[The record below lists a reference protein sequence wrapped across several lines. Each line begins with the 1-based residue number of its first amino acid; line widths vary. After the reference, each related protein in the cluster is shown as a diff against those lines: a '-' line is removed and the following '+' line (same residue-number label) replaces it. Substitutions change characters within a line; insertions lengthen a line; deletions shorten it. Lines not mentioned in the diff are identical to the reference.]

1 MTTIVSALVALGIL
15 GLGVTA
21 QPTGEGDGVRVESLA
36 SDVRFQIEMSWRH
49 DGRTRTARQAE
60 LEQTLAAFAKSPQ
73 SPADA
78 QLLEQWLRAAVVAS
92 LPGESGKF
100 PATPAFGK
108 PVVVAE
114 LPATDS
120 PVPAPPTAAAAKA
133 PAAQPA
139 QPPRDVTLKPNQAYT
154 PPRAKEIRLTPRSH
168 QAEASAQPEAPPK
181 RIVAAK
187 PVVPAPAPTSPPTS
201 APAEKPRVALAK
213 ETPRQ
218 APPAPTPP
226 VVAAAPQ
233 QRASEN
239 AQPLEQPPVMKP
251 AAPAPAAVAE
261 RSTPA
266 AAPAETQLNEL
277 TAPAK
282 TVVEATPT
290 PTTPVT
296 PKVAAKPPVVPPAP
310 AEPVTV
316 NLAELNAQIRG
327 YHEGLNEIDATIV
340 ARRGQLS
347 EGEIAR
353 FVEQLEQL
361 AAHRSFVRL
370 YYDGLSKS
378 ERRFVAAPRALHE
391 TVELVRNELAAIN
404 AEEEDFLTSL
414 EGAAEEDELTRRL
427 DALTKDAD
435 QEDNE
440 APAAKGER

>member
-1 MTTIVSALVALGIL
+1 MSERMTTIVSALVALGIL

-21 QPTGEGDGVRVESLA
+21 QPTGENDGVRVESLA

-60 LEQTLAAFAKSPQ
+60 LEQTLAAFEKSPQ
-73 SPADA
+73 SPADS

-100 PATPAFGK
+100 PATPTFGK
-108 PVVVAE
+108 PAVVAE

-120 PVPAPPTAAAAKA
+120 PAPATAAVPSAKA
-133 PAAQPA
+133 PATQPA

-154 PPRAKEIRLTPRSH
+154 PPRAKEIRLTPRSQ
-168 QAEASAQPEAPPK
+168 QANAPAPPDEASQ

-187 PVVPAPAPTSPPTS
+187 PVVPAPSQTP
-201 APAEKPRVALAK
+201 APAEKPRVALAE

-226 VVAAAPQ
+226 VVAAAQ
-233 QRASEN
+233 QPRASEN
-239 AQPLEQPPVMKP
+239 AQPLEKPQGMKP
-251 AAPAPAAVAE
+251 VVPAPTAVAE
-261 RSTPA
+261 QSPPA
-266 AAPAETQLNEL
+266 AAPAETEPK
-277 TAPAK
+277 AIVDA
-282 TVVEATPT
+282 T
-290 PTTPVT
+290 PTTPST
-296 PKVAAKPPVVPPAP
+296 PRVAAKPPAVPPVP
-310 AEPVTV
+310 VEPVTV

-327 YHEGLNEIDATIV
+327 YHEGLDEIDATIV
-340 ARRGQLS
+340 ARRGRLS

-361 AAHRSFVRL
+361 AGHHSFVRL

-391 TVELVRNELAAIN
+391 TVDLVRNELAALN

-427 DALTKDAD
+427 DALTKDAE
-435 QEDNE
+435 QEDSE